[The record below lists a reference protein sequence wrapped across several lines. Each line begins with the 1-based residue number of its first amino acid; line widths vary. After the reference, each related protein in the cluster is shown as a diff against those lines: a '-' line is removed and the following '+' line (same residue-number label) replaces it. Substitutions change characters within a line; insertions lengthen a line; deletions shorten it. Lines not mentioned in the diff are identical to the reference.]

1 MFGTVAGI
9 ETALWYAPDGM
20 VPEEDVT
27 FKRSNA
33 LPVVAEECHVV
44 RNGVGLIET
53 STFAKF
59 EVTGSDARAWLD
71 GLLAGRIPKPGR
83 MALNPL
89 LNEVGKL
96 IGDFTVASLSDER
109 FLVFG
114 SGLADEYHMRLFSK
128 HLPEQGVALH
138 SHGLGLVGLSV
149 AGPKS
154 RDVLSRITMTDLS
167 NTAFPF
173 MSFAEMKIGMIPGMV
188 GRVTFTGDLGY
199 EIWCRPEHQVAL
211 YKSLMAARADDGIR
225 MFGARALKS
234 LSIEKAFG
242 SWATEY
248 RPIHGVAASGQDRFV
263 AYDKPNFIGRDPS
276 FNEREEGPARKLCL
290 FEVDASDADCIGDEP
305 IWCDGEVIGWI
316 TSGAYAHHVQK
327 SLVLGYIYA
336 EKSGGV
342 GDFEIEIIGESRHA
356 SLLKE
361 PPFDPSGARMRG

>member
-1 MFGTVAGI
+1 MAGFSQGGGVGLALAGWMVEDDPGFDVFGMDVARFGDWTTMAYTNAKVRENYSRRFQIRFPNEELHAARPFRTSPLYGELKSKGAVFGTVAGI

-27 FKRSNA
+27 FKRSNVF
-33 LPVVAEECHVV
+33 PVVAEECHAV

-59 EVTGSDARAWLD
+59 EITGSDARAWLD
-71 GLLAGRIPKPGR
+71 GLLAGRIPRPGR

-114 SGLADEYHMRLFSK
+114 SGLVDEYHMRLFSK
-128 HLPEQGVALH
+128 HLPEQGEALH

-167 NTAFPF
+167 NAAFPF

-199 EIWCRPEHQVAL
+199 EIWCRPEH
-211 YKSLMAARADDGIR
+211 
-225 MFGARALKS
+225 
-234 LSIEKAFG
+234 
-242 SWATEY
+242 
-248 RPIHGVAASGQDRFV
+248 
-263 AYDKPNFIGRDPS
+263 
-276 FNEREEGPARKLCL
+276 
-290 FEVDASDADCIGDEP
+290 
-305 IWCDGEVIGWI
+305 
-316 TSGAYAHHVQK
+316 
-327 SLVLGYIYA
+327 
-336 EKSGGV
+336 
-342 GDFEIEIIGESRHA
+342 
-356 SLLKE
+356 
-361 PPFDPSGARMRG
+361 